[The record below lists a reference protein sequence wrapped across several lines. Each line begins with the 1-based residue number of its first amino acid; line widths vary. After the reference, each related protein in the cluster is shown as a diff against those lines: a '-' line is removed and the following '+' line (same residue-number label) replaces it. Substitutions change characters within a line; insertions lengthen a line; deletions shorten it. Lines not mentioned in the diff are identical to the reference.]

1 MIVDINNADL
11 VGAIVAIMEPANAR
25 RRKRRA
31 RARPSDDDDDNND
44 DEEEG
49 DGGSLEVMKIDRV
62 PGDNTTHSKAS
73 YG

>member
-1 MIVDINNADL
+1 M
-11 VGAIVAIMEPANAR
+11 
-25 RRKRRA
+25 
-31 RARPSDDDDDNND
+31 RPRDNDDDDGGD
-44 DEEEG
+44 G